1 MGNRLEKEQAE
12 KRSEQNATIK
22 NESVPNG
29 EVNEKPKKETMELH
43 RDLSVP
49 RRGLGKILNNC

>member
-22 NESVPNG
+22 NESVPNV

-43 RDLSVP
+43 WDLSVP
-49 RRGLGKILNNC
+49 RRGFGKILNNC

>member
-1 MGNRLEKEQAE
+1 MGTRLEKEQAE

-22 NESVPNG
+22 NDSVPNG

-43 RDLSVP
+43 WDLSVP

>member
-12 KRSEQNATIK
+12 KRSEQNATII

-43 RDLSVP
+43 WDLSVP

>member
-12 KRSEQNATIK
+12 KPSEQNGTTP
-22 NESVPNG
+22 NESAPNG

-43 RDLSVP
+43 WDSSVP
-49 RRGLGKILNNC
+49 RRGLGKTLNNR

>member
-12 KRSEQNATIK
+12 KPLEQNETGI

-29 EVNEKPKKETMELH
+29 EVNKKPKKETMELH
-43 RDLSVP
+43 WDNSVP
-49 RRGLGKILNNC
+49 RRGLGKTINTC

>member
-22 NESVPNG
+22 NESVPNV

-43 RDLSVP
+43 WDLSVP